1 VSKQNAVA
9 TFVILLTAVCFI
21 PKSANAFELVTTTET
36 VVVDE
41 VEIDIVKTADNFI
54 VLYDT
59 SSSMDEV
66 YKDTGKRKI
75 EIEKAILQIRNAAL
89 PPLDFN
95 AGIYSFTPKSLTF
108 STKTLK
114 PIYPMQPY
122 NKTEFAKAI
131 EQLPTDASGPT
142 LLQQGLSELKDILAE
157 LTGRTVVFIVT
168 DGKYTDRESM
178 QKPVD
183 IARGLAEQN
192 DVCFYAIN
200 SSPEEQESH
209 MLKAVSSINECSR
222 VITFDQFINN
232 PLMLSGALFVIN
244 GRIVERS
251 IDIEKIIG
259 AKLNNLLFAF
269 DSAEINEDY
278 ADGLKLLGGYM
289 QDNPDVNLSI
299 AGFTD
304 STGPQEYNLGL
315 SRRRVESVTNYLVQK
330 LNVESGRIILNWY
343 GESNPEAGN
352 DTVEGRN
359 LNRRVE
365 GFVFGME

>member
-1 VSKQNAVA
+1 
-9 TFVILLTAVCFI
+9 
-21 PKSANAFELVTTTET
+21 
-36 VVVDE
+36 
-41 VEIDIVKTADNFI
+41 
-54 VLYDT
+54 
-59 SSSMDEV
+59 
-66 YKDTGKRKI
+66 
-75 EIEKAILQIRNAAL
+75 
-89 PPLDFN
+89 
-95 AGIYSFTPKSLTF
+95 
-108 STKTLK
+108 
-114 PIYPMQPY
+114 
-122 NKTEFAKAI
+122 
-131 EQLPTDASGPT
+131 
-142 LLQQGLSELKDILAE
+142 
-157 LTGRTVVFIVT
+157 
-168 DGKYTDRESM
+168 
-178 QKPVD
+178 
-183 IARGLAEQN
+183 
-192 DVCFYAIN
+192 
-200 SSPEEQESH
+200 
-209 MLKAVSSINECSR
+209 
-222 VITFDQFINN
+222 
-232 PLMLSGALFVIN
+232 MLSGALFVIN

-315 SRRRVESVTNYLVQK
+315 SRRRVESVTKYLVQK

-343 GESNPEAGN
+343 GESNPEASN